1 MNSNRRVVQ
10 SRDAGECAF
19 AAGYFCIVG
28 EGGGSDPGVVFA
40 AALGKAGLHCGGFV
54 GDGSRERDD
63 SEAREECFYVLVVL
77 KTFGELT
84 ECDDADA
91 NGRVGLSV
99 KCGAGGADAVGR

>member
-1 MNSNRRVVQ
+1 MT
-10 SRDAGECAF
+10 
-19 AAGYFCIVG
+19 
-28 EGGGSDPGVVFA
+28 
-40 AALGKAGLHCGGFV
+40 
-54 GDGSRERDD
+54 